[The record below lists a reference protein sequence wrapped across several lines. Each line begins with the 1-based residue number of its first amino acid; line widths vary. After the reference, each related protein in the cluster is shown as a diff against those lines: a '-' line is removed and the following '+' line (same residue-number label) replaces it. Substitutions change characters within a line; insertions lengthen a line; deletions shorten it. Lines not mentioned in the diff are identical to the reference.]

1 MNVGCY
7 GFLRCYVTAD
17 SGCVFPDVDAPPL
30 PSVLA
35 PPSGDSNKTGNDVNK
50 HKDYVAKQQQE
61 LPAVDED
68 DYLQP
73 KSSNPAPYM
82 DIIPDTKGVKI
93 FKTTSV

>member
-1 MNVGCY
+1 MYFN
-7 GFLRCYVTAD
+7 RCYFTVD

-35 PPSGDSNKTGNDVNK
+35 PPADGNKPESDVK
-50 HKDYVAKQQQE
+50 HKQQQE
-61 LPAVDED
+61 VPLPVVDED

-82 DIIPDTKGVKI
+82 DIIPDSKGERLAGGGQGGEDGHC
-93 FKTTSV
+93 TRQ